1 MENSRAGGSGSGSE
15 RGERGDQS
23 PACRA
28 HRGRTE
34 RGQGPAGPAG
44 AARAGGAPGV
54 AAGTPGA
61 AGAEA
66 TPAEHVA
73 ALLQRAQN
81 GFEIGERVLARLRTA
96 LMHQAELRSYRQRND
111 EHRPL
116 RCNSYRHVFLLAD
129 GSSLLL
135 FELEHDTGPEDAFV
149 YELYA
154 DEDALDRAEQR
165 VHERIGGGIGPG
177 SEVDE
182 LPAWLAEELLLAMGP
197 VQPRREYVADAS
209 PDHAR
214 RLLRRAENEDGPGEV
229 VRELLQGALGHH
241 IALITK
247 PRRRGAGR
255 DATWCRFYEHAFL
268 LEGGGELSLWELEHN
283 MNRDGRLV
291 CEVYLDETEAEVA
304 ADRHARAQGV
314 EL

>member
-1 MENSRAGGSGSGSE
+1 MAKTRAGGGG
-15 RGERGDQS
+15 GERGQ
-23 PACRA
+23 
-28 HRGRTE
+28 RGRGE
-34 RGQGPAGPAG
+34 P
-44 AARAGGAPGV
+44 GGV
-54 AAGTPGA
+54 DR
-61 AGAEA
+61 
-66 TPAEHVA
+66 TPAEQVEE
-73 ALLQRAQN
+73 LLDRAQN
-81 GFEIGERVLARLRTA
+81 GFEISERVLERLRTA

-111 EHRPL
+111 GRRPL
-116 RCNSYRHVFLLAD
+116 RCNTYRHIFLLAD

-135 FELEHDTGPEDAFV
+135 YELEHDTGPKERLL

-154 DEDALDRAEQR
+154 REDALDAAELR
-165 VHERIGGGIGPG
+165 VHEHIGGGGIGPG
-177 SEVDE
+177 SESEE
-182 LPAWLAEELLLAMGP
+182 LPEWLAEELLMAMGP
-197 VQPRREYVADAS
+197 TRPRREYVSEAS

-214 RLLRRAENEDGPGEV
+214 RLLRRAENTDGPGEV

-247 PRRRGAGR
+247 PRRRSSGR

-268 LEGGGELSLWELEHN
+268 LEGGGEVSLWELEHN

-291 CEVYLDETEAEVA
+291 CEVYLDEAEAEVA

>member
-1 MENSRAGGSGSGSE
+1 MENSRAGESGSGSE
-15 RGERGDQS
+15 REEWGKQG
-23 PACRA
+23 PAYRA

-34 RGQGPAGPAG
+34 HSQGRSGPA
-44 AARAGGAPGV
+44 AAE
-54 AAGTPGA
+54 TS
-61 AGAEA
+61 
-66 TPAEHVA
+66 PAEHVA
-73 ALLQRAQN
+73 ALLGRAQN
-81 GFEIGERVLARLRTA
+81 GFEIDERMLARLRTA

-111 EHRPL
+111 DRHPL
-116 RCNSYRHVFLLAD
+116 RCHSYRHVFLLAD

-135 FELEHDTGPEDAFV
+135 FELEHNTGPEDVFF
-149 YELYA
+149 YEVYA
-154 DEDALDRAEQR
+154 DEDALDRAERR
-165 VHERIGGGIGPG
+165 VHDRIGGGIGPG
-177 SEVDE
+177 SETEE

-197 VQPRREYVADAS
+197 TQPRREYVSDAS

-283 MNRDGRLV
+283 MTADGHLV
-291 CEVYLDETEAEVA
+291 CEVYLDEAEAEVA
-304 ADRHARAQGV
+304 ADRHARSQGV

>member
-1 MENSRAGGSGSGSE
+1 MENSRAGEGESGSGRTE
-15 RGERGDQS
+15 RERCQGRTGPAARPAHGRPAGERGD
-23 PACRA
+23 
-28 HRGRTE
+28 GI
-34 RGQGPAGPAG
+34 
-44 AARAGGAPGV
+44 
-54 AAGTPGA
+54 
-61 AGAEA
+61 
-66 TPAEHVA
+66 TPAEHVRE
-73 ALLQRAQN
+73 LLDRAQN
-81 GFEIGERVLARLRTA
+81 GFEIGEPLLARLRTA

-111 EHRPL
+111 ESRPL
-116 RCNSYRHVFLLAD
+116 RCNTYRHVFLLAD

-135 FELEHDTGPEDAFV
+135 YELEHDTGPEEEFR

-154 DEDALDRAEQR
+154 REDALDRAESR

-177 SEVDE
+177 SETEE

-197 VQPRREYVADAS
+197 TRPRREYVCDAS

-268 LEGGGELSLWELEHN
+268 LEGGGEVSLWELEHN
-283 MNRDGRLV
+283 MNTDGRLV
-291 CEVYLDETEAEVA
+291 CEVYLDEAEAEVA

>member
-1 MENSRAGGSGSGSE
+1 MENSRAGESGSGSSGKGTE
-15 RGERGDQS
+15 REDV
-23 PACRA
+23 
-28 HRGRTE
+28 RGRE
-34 RGQGPAGPAG
+34 EHGRG
-44 AARAGGAPGV
+44 AGGG
-54 AAGTPGA
+54 
-61 AGAEA
+61 EL
-66 TPAEHVA
+66 TPAEHVER
-73 ALLQRAQN
+73 LLDRAQN
-81 GFEIGERVLARLRTA
+81 GFEIDEAVFTRLRTA

-111 EHRPL
+111 EARPL
-116 RCNSYRHVFLLAD
+116 RCNTYRHIFLLAD

-135 FELEHDTGPEDAFV
+135 YELEHDTGPDERFL

-154 DEDALDRAEQR
+154 HEDALDQAERR

-177 SEVDE
+177 NEAEE

-197 VQPRREYVADAS
+197 TQPRREYVSDAS

-229 VRELLQGALGHH
+229 VRELLQEALGHH

-247 PRRRGAGR
+247 PRRRGTGR

-283 MNRDGRLV
+283 MTADGRLV
-291 CEVYLDETEAEVA
+291 CEVYLDEAEAEVA

>member
-1 MENSRAGGSGSGSE
+1 MEQMRTGEGENRGG
-15 RGERGDQS
+15 
-23 PACRA
+23 
-28 HRGRTE
+28 
-34 RGQGPAGPAG
+34 GP
-44 AARAGGAPGV
+44 
-54 AAGTPGA
+54 
-61 AGAEA
+61 

-73 ALLQRAQN
+73 ELLVRAQN
-81 GFEIGERVLARLRTA
+81 GFEIGEPLLERLRTA

-111 EHRPL
+111 GARPL
-116 RCNSYRHVFLLAD
+116 RCNTYRHVFLLAD

-135 FELEHDTGPEDAFV
+135 YELEHDTGPSEDLL

-154 DEDALDRAEQR
+154 REDALDEAERR

-177 SEVDE
+177 TEDEE

-197 VQPRREYVADAS
+197 VRPRREYVSEAS

-214 RLLRRAENEDGPGEV
+214 RLLRRAENPDGPGEV
-229 VRELLQGALGHH
+229 VGEILRGALGHH

-247 PRRRGAGR
+247 PRRRGPGR

-268 LEGGGELSLWELEHN
+268 LEGGGEISLWELEHN
-283 MNRDGRLV
+283 MTSDGRLV
-291 CEVYLDETEAEVA
+291 CEVYLDEAEAEVA
-304 ADRHARAQGV
+304 ADRHARALGV